1 MSSAVD
7 AVRVPPRGTLGQRL
21 SVAGLATLSA
31 VLRRLPDAALH
42 RLAQAAGSGLYLASP
57 RRRRLVRSNL
67 KRICTWLAE
76 TRQAD
81 ARLAAAAADPAAL
94 EQLVRAAFGH
104 YLRYYLEVALTPG
117 LDAAHFQERVTVET
131 PEALE
136 RAFGDAKRGII
147 IVGLHFG
154 SIEMPGIFVVQQA
167 GRPVTSPMEIVAN
180 RPLQAYLERTRGATG
195 VRIIPIRDARRGL
208 REALARGEVVGL
220 VADRDLAGTGQVVEL
235 FGAPTRL
242 PSGVALLAVETGAPV
257 FVAAVRRTGYGRFAG
272 SMIALESP
280 PEGPLRERVRALL
293 EGQARAF
300 EELIARAPEQWWTI
314 FFPIWP
320 DLADAGQGA

>member
-7 AVRVPPRGTLGQRL
+7 AVRVPPGGTIGQRL
-21 SVAGLATLSA
+21 SVGGLAALSA
-31 VLRRLPDAALH
+31 LLRRLPDATLH
-42 RLAQAAGSGLYLASP
+42 RLAQTAGLGLYLASP
-57 RRRRLVRSNL
+57 GRRRLVRSNL
-67 KRICTWLAE
+67 KRICTSLAE
-76 TRQAD
+76 TGRAD
-81 ARLAAAAADPAAL
+81 TRVAAAATDPAAL

-104 YLRYYLEVALTPG
+104 YLRYYLEVAITPG
-117 LDAAHFQERVTVET
+117 LDAAYFQERVTIET
-131 PEALE
+131 PETIE
-136 RAFGDAKRGII
+136 RAFGDAQRGVI

-154 SIEMPGIFVVQQA
+154 AIEMPGIFVVQRA
-167 GRPVTSPMEIVAN
+167 GRRVTSPMEIVAN
-180 RPLQAYLERTRGATG
+180 PPLQAYLERTRGASG
-195 VRIIPIRDARRGL
+195 VRIIPIREARRGL

-220 VADRDLAGTGQVVEL
+220 IADRDLAGTGQVVEL

-242 PSGVALLAVETGAPV
+242 PSGVALLAIETGAPV
-257 FVAAVRRTGYGRFAG
+257 FVAAVRRTSYGRFTG

-300 EELIARAPEQWWTI
+300 EKLVGRAPEQWWTI

-320 DLADAGQGA
+320 DLPGPGQEA